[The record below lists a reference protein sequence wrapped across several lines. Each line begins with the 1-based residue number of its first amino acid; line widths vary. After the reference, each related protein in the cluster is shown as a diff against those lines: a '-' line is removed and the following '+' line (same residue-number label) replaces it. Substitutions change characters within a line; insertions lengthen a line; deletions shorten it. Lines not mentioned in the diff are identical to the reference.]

1 MSPFENIV
9 GPENPRGNVEYKLK
23 LIHPNEDRLVELAT
37 QLNYRLNEGDGEAFY
52 ELGVSDE
59 GEPVGLPDWELKN
72 SLHVLERIAESVG
85 AKMSLIRT
93 GKAKHGKLAEVLLRR
108 LKEEGFPIDITIVSI
123 GNVDSGKSTLIGV
136 LLGGE
141 LDNGDGSART
151 RVFRHK
157 HELLSGR
164 TSSVAVR
171 TLGFDEMGALVNH
184 SLIPPSHTEI
194 LERSAKIISIVD
206 LAGHERY
213 LKTTVFGLTGHEPD
227 YAMLVVAANTG
238 VQPMTREHLGI
249 AFALKL
255 PVFVVLTKVDIAPES
270 IFQATKREV
279 VRIIKMPGVARIPF
293 FVKDADD
300 VAVSAKNIGRTARIV
315 PIFKVSNVTGE
326 GIELFTHFLNLI
338 PAYKRWESQ
347 LDHPFLAYID
357 ELFLVPGIG
366 TIVAAT
372 IKQGVYSLGSPL
384 RLGPDVNGAFRD
396 VKVKSMHYKRVFV
409 NTVTAGQEATF
420 ALRGVDR
427 DEVRKGMVLLDPNYN
442 MTVTREFVADTMV
455 LYHTTTI
462 RPGYEAM
469 VHCRTIRQ
477 QAKITRILDSNQS
490 ALRTGDR
497 ARVIFRFL
505 FQSEYLLE
513 GDRFVFR
520 EGRTRGIGVIRSILS
535 TSSEVMPDEGA

>member
-23 LIHPNEDRLVELAT
+23 LIHTTEDRLVELAT

-52 ELGVSDE
+52 EIGVSDE
-59 GEPVGLPDWELKN
+59 GDPVGLPDWELKN
-72 SLHVLERIAESVG
+72 SLYVLERIAERVG

-255 PVFVVLTKVDIAPES
+255 PVFVVLTKVDIAPEA
-270 IFQATKREV
+270 IFQATKRKV

-300 VAVSAKNIGRTARIV
+300 VAVSAKNIGRTTRIV

-326 GIELFTHFLNLI
+326 GIDLLTQFLNLI

-357 ELFLVPGIG
+357 ELFRVPGIG

-384 RLGPDVNGAFRD
+384 RLGPDVNGSFRN

-409 NTVTAGQEATF
+409 NTVMAGQEATF

-427 DEVRKGMVLLDPNYN
+427 DEVRKGMVLLDPNYQ
-442 MTVTREFVADTMV
+442 MTVTKEFVADTMV

-477 QAKITRILDSNQS
+477 QAKITRILNTDQP

-505 FQSEYLLE
+505 FQPEYLLK

-520 EGRTRGIGVIRSILS
+520 EGRTRGIGVIRSIFT
-535 TSSEVMPDEGA
+535 TSSEVMADEEL

>member
-23 LIHPNEDRLVELAT
+23 LIHTTEDRLVELAT

-72 SLHVLERIAESVG
+72 SLYVLERIAERVG

-171 TLGFDEMGALVNH
+171 TLGFNEMGALVNH

-255 PVFVVLTKVDIAPES
+255 PVFVVLTKVDIAPDA
-270 IFQATKREV
+270 IFEATKRKV

-300 VAVSAKNIGRTARIV
+300 VAVSAKNIGRTTRIV

-326 GIELFTHFLNLI
+326 GIDLLTQFLNLI

-357 ELFLVPGIG
+357 ELFRVPGIG

-384 RLGPDVNGAFRD
+384 RLGPDVNGSFRN

-409 NTVTAGQEATF
+409 NTVMAGQEATF

-427 DEVRKGMVLLDPNYN
+427 DEVRKGMVLLDPNYQ
-442 MTVTREFVADTMV
+442 MTVTKEFVADTMV

-477 QAKITRILDSNQS
+477 QAKITRILNTDQP

-505 FQSEYLLE
+505 FQPEYLLK

-520 EGRTRGIGVIRSILS
+520 EGRTRGIGVIRSIFT
-535 TSSEVMPDEGA
+535 TSSEVMADEEL

>member
-1 MSPFENIV
+1 MPPFENIV

-23 LIHPNEDRLVELAT
+23 LIHPNDDRLVELAT

-59 GEPVGLPDWELKN
+59 GEPVGLPDWELTN
-72 SLHVLERIAESVG
+72 SLHVLEQIAEHVG

-141 LDNGDGSART
+141 LDNGNGSART

-184 SLIPPSHTEI
+184 SLIPPSHAEI

-227 YAMLVVAANTG
+227 YAMLAVAANAG

-255 PVFVVLTKVDIAPES
+255 PIFVVLTKVDIAPNS
-270 IFQATKREV
+270 IFQTTKHEV
-279 VRIIKMPGVARIPF
+279 VRVIKMPGVARIPF
-293 FVKDADD
+293 FVKDTDD
-300 VAVSAKNIGRTARIV
+300 VAVSAKNIGRTTRIV
-315 PIFKVSNVTGE
+315 PIFKVSNVTGK
-326 GIELFTHFLNLI
+326 GIDLLTQFLNLI

-347 LDHPFLAYID
+347 VDHPFLAYID

-366 TIVAAT
+366 TVVAAT
-372 IKQGVYSLGSPL
+372 INQGVYSLGSPL
-384 RLGPDVNGAFRD
+384 KLGPDVNGDFYD

-427 DEVRKGMVLLDPNYN
+427 DEVRKGMVLLDPNYT

-455 LYHTTTI
+455 LYHATTI
-462 RPGYEAM
+462 RQGYEAM

-477 QAKITRILDSNQS
+477 QAKITRILKADHP

-505 FQSEYLLE
+505 FQPEFLLE

-535 TSSEVMPDEGA
+535 TSHEAMADEIA